1 MIWSLLKIL
10 IFVAIVAGLTYGAG
24 VLLESDGGLQI
35 AMADTEISLAPL
47 QLVIVALV
55 TLAALWLL
63 FKLVG
68 LLFAVLRFLNGDETA
83 LTRFFSRNRE
93 RRGFQALTDG
103 LLALASGEGAAA
115 RKKAAKAEKLL
126 RKPEL
131 TNLISA
137 QAAAMEG
144 NRPLATEY
152 YKRLL
157 GDERTRFVGLRGVM
171 RQKLDEGDT
180 ETALKLARKAFTL
193 KPGHTETQ
201 DILLR
206 LQADQDDWA
215 GARRTLLEK
224 KRQGALPR
232 DVFYRRDGI
241 LTLQQAMQMKA
252 EGDSAG
258 AHTAALEAHRLAPDL
273 VPAAVMAARAQ
284 IADGNARKAA
294 KVIKKAWTAQPHPEL
309 AAAFAEI
316 APRESQSARLKRFA
330 ALTKTAPDHPETKM
344 LLAELNIAAEDFR
357 AARRALGDLVE
368 KAPNQRVLTI
378 MAAIERGEGS
388 EDAVVRGWLT
398 RALSAPRGPQWV
410 CEACHHIHPRWVAVC
425 EHCGGFDTLSWREP
439 PQDSTPSPTQTEM
452 LPLIAGAPDGA
463 NRPKGEAGDG
473 RAARAPA
480 AEADTSEGATVES
493 PDAKATDAQAKDAV
507 GGAPRG

>member
-24 VLLESDGGLQI
+24 LLMESDGGLRI
-35 AMADTEISLAPL
+35 AMADTEITLAPL

-63 FKLVG
+63 FKLVA
-68 LLFAVLRFLNGDETA
+68 LTFAVLRFLNGDETA
-83 LTRFFSRNRE
+83 LTRFFTRNRE

-103 LLALASGEGAAA
+103 LLALASGEGTAA

-126 RKPEL
+126 GKPEL

-224 KRQGALPR
+224 KRHGALPR

-241 LTLQQAMQMKA
+241 LTLQQAMHMQA

-258 AHTAALEAHRLAPDL
+258 AHAAALEAHRLAPDL

-284 IADGNARKAA
+284 IADGNARKATNI
-294 KVIKKAWTAQPHPEL
+294 IKKAWATQPHPEL

-316 APRESQSARLKRFA
+316 APRETQAARLKRFA
-330 ALTKTAPDHPETKM
+330 ALTKQAPNHPETKM
-344 LLAELNIAAEDFR
+344 LLAELNIAAEDFP

-368 KAPNQRVLTI
+368 KSPNQRVLTI

-425 EHCGGFDTLSWREP
+425 ENCTGFDTLSWREP

-452 LPLIAGAPDGA
+452 LPLIAGTPDGA
-463 NRPKGEAGDG
+463 DRSAGGAGDG
-473 RAARAPA
+473 KAASGTVAD
-480 AEADTSEGATVES
+480 ADTSEGTTVES
-493 PDAKATDAQAKDAV
+493 ADAKKAGAPEKDGV
-507 GGAPRG
+507 GSAPRG